1 MMERGPWWLWR
12 KAWAGLALIGACAA
26 AEVQAGLPETV
37 ARIKP
42 GVVGVGTWL
51 PTGAPPFRFR
61 GTGFAVGDGRHVLT
75 AAHVVA
81 VVLDPARNERLAVLA
96 GSGRGERRWAEKV
109 AVDPVHDLALLRIT
123 GPPLRPLRLGR
134 SSRVREGEEYA
145 FTGFPLGTL
154 LGLHAA
160 THRATVAAIAPAVM
174 PQATARRL
182 DPATV
187 RRLRSPFRVLQ
198 LDATAYPGN
207 SGSPLYD
214 MRTGKVI
221 GLVNQVVVRRPEK
234 GEEAPDGG
242 IPRPGGITYAIPID
256 FARPLLERAGV
267 RH

>member
-1 MMERGPWWLWR
+1 MRL
-12 KAWAGLALIGACAA
+12 AWAWLVAALLVPPQAA
-26 AEVQAGLPETV
+26 RGGLPETV

-51 PTGAPPFRFR
+51 PTRAPAFLFR

-81 VVLDPARNERLAVLA
+81 VALDVARMERLVVMA
-96 GSGRGERRWAEKV
+96 GSGRGERREAEKV
-109 AVDPVHDLALLRIT
+109 AVDVVHDLALLRIS

-134 SSRVREGEEYA
+134 SRGVREGADYA

-154 LGLHAA
+154 LGLYAA
-160 THRATVAAIAPAVM
+160 THRATVAAIAPVVM
-174 PQATARRL
+174 PQPTARRL

-187 RRLRSPFRVLQ
+187 RRLKSPFRVFQ

-214 MRTGKVI
+214 VRTGEVV
-221 GLVNQVVVRRPEK
+221 GVVSQVVVRGP
-234 GEEAPDGG
+234 GNGGAPNGG
-242 IPRPGGITYAIPID
+242 IPRPGGITYAIPVD
-256 FARPLLERAGV
+256 FARPLLERAGLA
-267 RH
+267 H